1 MLARPALATMAGI
14 RTRMRA
20 ERASLF
26 LARLPTRVRL
36 EIGVIFRILLFPT
49 KTKIVWHL
57 FVVVT
62 LALDTLPAEHQ
73 LLLLARFVFFVRF
86 ADPLLDAAQVQ
97 GNTAR

>member
-1 MLARPALATMAGI
+1 MLTRPTLATMAGI

-26 LARLPTRVRL
+26 LARLATRVRL

-57 FVVVT
+57 FVVLV

-73 LLLLARFVFFVRF
+73 LLLLPRLVFFVGL
-86 ADPLLDAAQVQ
+86 ANPLLDAAQVQ
-97 GNTAR
+97 RNATR